1 MSNAAQL
8 VEQHIREHESRLKHI
23 DELLERARTVVAGQT
38 EASDTSAKLSAIAQE
53 RDKLASRLDDL
64 RLRSID
70 DWREE
75 ELEKAGPM
83 AAWDAVAMQLE
94 RLVEAIER

>member
-1 MSNAAQL
+1 MSNIAQL
-8 VEQHIREHESRLKHI
+8 VEQHIKEHESRLKHV
-23 DELLERARTVVAGQT
+23 DELLERARKVVAEQT
-38 EASDTSAKLSAIAQE
+38 EHADNKAKLSTIAQE
-53 RDKLASRLDDL
+53 RDKLATRLDDL
-64 RLRSID
+64 RLRSLD

-94 RLVEAIER
+94 RLVETLER